1 MRFIN
6 CLADDMFKIFQ
17 LVACKIWFR
26 FEHLET
32 KIREYKKDGDNMLL
46 SKQTLELSFKGK
58 SVVELE
64 DLVHL
69 IENHFGYHVQLTPK
83 EEPKVLTDTQKKR
96 LTSIIFNDPNVIN
109 QLAQAEKDRQNG
121 VSTYSDDEEEF
132 SRLLSEVKHDL

>member
-6 CLADDMFKIFQ
+6 CLADDIFKIFQ
-17 LVACKIWFR
+17 LVACKIWLR
-26 FEHLET
+26 SEHLET

>member
-1 MRFIN
+1 MS
-6 CLADDMFKIFQ
+6 
-17 LVACKIWFR
+17 
-26 FEHLET
+26 
-32 KIREYKKDGDNMLL
+32 L

-69 IENHFGYHVQLTPK
+69 IENHIGYQVQLTPK

>member
-1 MRFIN
+1 M
-6 CLADDMFKIFQ
+6 ADDIFKIFQ
-17 LVACKIWFR
+17 LVACKIWLR
-26 FEHLET
+26 SEHLET
-32 KIREYKKDGDNMLL
+32 KIREYKKDGDNMSL

-69 IENHFGYHVQLTPK
+69 IENHIGYQVQLTPK